1 MALPSVY
8 SDQLKARNADDER
21 AMFYDKQTVKNILS
35 KGEIPVIPKSNL
47 ANITSK
53 KASGGTGSFDDP
65 ATKAYNARGSV
76 GGSTSTSK
84 TTNKKTSFD
93 IKKEAEKLKKSAKEQ
108 KEEQE
113 RKAKE
118 RIGKAFDPIYSELD
132 RQLASLPGRKAE
144 AETEIGRLAE
154 GQRATAEEGRTRSIA
169 ALESSRAQVEEGAQ
183 TSLRDLEGDIRNQL
197 KAKIAMLG
205 PASDSSA
212 AGEVSEA
219 VTREGLKGRA
229 KILSTRD
236 AAFAELEGKR
246 ADINNLASD
255 QITKVDEW
263 KSSTLFQIGQDFQD
277 QINALS
283 KEKATASQQEALAI
297 DERIT
302 GLEQDFYGRLKQLDD
317 AVLNYKSSIATWQMQ
332 REAELEDYAKKLSMS
347 SSYTKLEDDAKK
359 FQAANDV
366 FNQSLAQGMS
376 PEEAQ
381 MRAFNQTGVDPLKGL
396 ELTPELK
403 RQITENAKKASLF
416 ITQDAIGN
424 PVFLNK
430 DNPGAGYS
438 PIPQLG
444 QSSAPQA
451 EQGGGFSDLLSSIF
465 NALNGR

>member
-1 MALPSVY
+1 MGLPSVY
-8 SDQLKARNADDER
+8 SDQIKARNKGDER
-21 AMFYDKQTVKNILS
+21 ATFYDKQTVKNILS
-35 KGEIPVIPKSNL
+35 KGETPVIPKNTNL
-47 ANITSK
+47 NITSK
-53 KASGGTGSFDDP
+53 SASGGGGSF
-65 ATKAYNARGSV
+65 
-76 GGSTSTSK
+76 GGSTSSSK
-84 TTNKKTSFD
+84 STKTKSSFD
-93 IKKEAEKLKKSAKEQ
+93 ISKEASKLKNAAKEQ

-132 RQLASLPGRKAE
+132 RQLATLPGRRAE
-144 AETEIGRLAE
+144 AETEIGRLADT
-154 GQRATAEEGRTRSIA
+154 QRATAEEGRTRSLA
-169 ALESSRAQVEEGAQ
+169 ALDTSRTQVEEGAQ

-197 KAKIAMLG
+197 KAKISMLG
-205 PASDSSA
+205 AASDSSA

-246 ADINNLASD
+246 ADINNLATD
-255 QITKVDEW
+255 QIGKVDEW
-263 KSSTLFQIGQDFQD
+263 KSTTLFKIGQDFQD
-277 QINALS
+277 QFNALS
-283 KEKATASQQEALAI
+283 KEKATATQQEAMAI

-347 SSYTKLEDDAKK
+347 SSYTKLEDDSKK

-403 RQITENAKKASLF
+403 RQITENAKKANLF
-416 ITQDAIGN
+416 IGTNVAGMPYMLD
-424 PVFLNK
+424 K
-430 DNPGAGYS
+430 DNPSAGYQY
-438 PIPQLG
+438 IPAYG
-444 QSSAPQA
+444 GESSQQPQA
-451 EQGGGFSDLLSSIF
+451 EQGGSIF
-465 NALNGR
+465 DNLSQSIANFLRGKNQ